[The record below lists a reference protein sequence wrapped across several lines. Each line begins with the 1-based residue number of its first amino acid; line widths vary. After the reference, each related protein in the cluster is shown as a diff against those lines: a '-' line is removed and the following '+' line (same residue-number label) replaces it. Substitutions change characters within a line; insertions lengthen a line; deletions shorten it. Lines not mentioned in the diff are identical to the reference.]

1 MDWLDRIASVR
12 RWEQNGYRAP
22 HKPLLLLYAL
32 GHHQRHG
39 AAPIEY
45 GEAEKDLA
53 RLLKEFGPPRR
64 TTPAYPFHHL
74 ATDGFWTV
82 TTAEGGT
89 SPAASPAALRR
100 AGARGSLTPGLA
112 HALDTEPGLLDRI
125 ARYLLDANFEPSLH
139 AEIRMLAG
147 LSPDG
152 GAAGHRAD
160 PRLEGGRRDPGFRDE
175 VLTAYEHRCAFCG
188 YEGWID
194 GLTVGLEAA
203 HVRWWALGGPDDTGN
218 GLCLCS
224 IHHRLFDRGVLGL
237 TEDRAVTV
245 STRFVGRSA
254 STGHVVHALAGRRAH
269 DPQPGY
275 APVAADHIAWH
286 RREVFRGRPRERAAA
301 TAEPDTGA

>member
-22 HKPLLLLYAL
+22 HKPLLILYAL

-39 AAPIEY
+39 SRPIEY
-45 GEAEKDLA
+45 GEAEQHLS

-82 TTAEGGT
+82 TTSEGEG
-89 SPAASPAALRR
+89 SPAASPTALRR
-100 AGARGSLTPGLA
+100 TNARGGLSPDLLR
-112 HALDTEPGLLDRI
+112 ALDTEPGLLDRV
-125 ARYLLDANFEPSLH
+125 ARYLLDANFAPSLH
-139 AEIRMLAG
+139 GDIRMLAG
-147 LSPDG
+147 LTLNADAHAGTAPRPD
-152 GAAGHRAD
+152 
-160 PRLEGGRRDPGFRDE
+160 GGRRDPGFRDE

-188 YEGWID
+188 FEGWID

-254 STGHVVHALAGRRAH
+254 GADQLVHALAGRRAH

-275 APVAADHIAWH
+275 APVEPDHVAWH
-286 RREVFRGRPRERAAA
+286 RREVFRGRPREKASADA
-301 TAEPDTGA
+301 